1 MRLILRLL
9 AASTLAAAAVPT
21 LAAPAKKKVA
31 VAVAVAVKLHK
42 EPGWG
47 KPAGLVPHDDWNS
60 VWEPIENNMFDN
72 SRGRLNP
79 NLERE
84 YPPYKPEWEARY
96 AAIYANT
103 KAGINNDP
111 TASCLPGG
119 MPRIMANPR
128 SQEIIVTPQQ
138 VTIIKETQTIV
149 RRIWINREMPAEGP
163 DSPDPTF
170 NGYSVGHWEG
180 DTLVVDTKFL
190 RGDTNFDRTGAPHSD
205 KMTLHERIRL
215 KTPDIWEDVITVT
228 DPVAFTKPWTVTR
241 TYARK
246 ADWDTQEYACE
257 DNNRNALADGK
268 TGVLPAVKK

>member
-1 MRLILRLL
+1 MIKTKCF
-9 AASTLAAAAVPT
+9 AVILAAAGALVF
-21 LAAPAKKKVA
+21 LSANAALSA
-31 VAVAVAVKLHK
+31 VA
-42 EPGWG
+42 P
-47 KPAGLVPHDDWNS
+47 VPNPNAARFAALPDWTG
-60 VWEPIENNMFDN
+60 VWEGTGTLFDQ
-72 SRGRLNP
+72 SRGVRGP
-79 NLERE
+79 ETGSSRD
-84 YPPYKPEWEARY
+84 YPPYKPDWEARY

-111 TASCLPGG
+111 TATCLPGG

-128 SQEIIVTPQQ
+128 AQEIIVTPQQ

-149 RRIWINREMPAEGP
+149 RRIWINREMPPEGD

-180 DTLVVDTKFL
+180 DTLVVDTKYL

-205 KMTLHERIRL
+205 KMTLHERMRL
-215 KTPDIWEDVITVT
+215 KTPNIWEDVITVT

-241 TYARK
+241 TYERK

-268 TGVLPAVKK
+268 TGVTPSKK